1 MKKILSIFVL
11 GFTLVLLGACSQ
23 LNQTQFS
30 LDTDEEVF
38 SMSALSTSS
47 LLVNEQTNDPLLDQS
62 NDFIGTLSLETNS
75 EVEDSEV
82 ETDETNPVDNAEKF
96 LNLIEKFA
104 SGQAALQV
112 ESEVSD
118 NAIYEHKLTF
128 TTMDML
134 GEQVTYTLYYNETL
148 EDEVDENDDQ
158 DEANNDDSEVD
169 ETNQPDDVDD
179 ADDDQDDQDELDD
192 EEKEYTI
199 EGILVVN
206 DQTFEVIGEKEIE
219 EDEQEIKFTAFID
232 EFNYVTSKY
241 ELESDETK
249 FYIEEVKDGV
259 LYAETEIKIETEDDE
274 TKIELEYR
282 IGNDTFEYEFKYEI
296 EDQRPII
303 KVEFETTIDGVEDDG
318 EMYIYI
324 IVDDLT
330 GETSYEIAVD
340 QDKDGEIEDTYSKDR
355 DDDDDED

>member
-62 NDFIGTLSLETNS
+62 NDFIGTLGLETNS

-82 ETDETNPVDNAEKF
+82 ETDEPNPVDNAEKF

-158 DEANNDDSEVD
+158 D
-169 ETNQPDDVDD
+169 
-179 ADDDQDDQDELDD
+179 DQDELDD

-249 FYIEEVKDGV
+249 LYIEEVKDGV

-355 DDDDDED
+355 DDDDDEDDDEDEDDEDDDNEDDDI